1 MKHVITEDVNVNL
14 HVDIPAED
22 LGNLIDKAIDG
33 AITIITVA
41 TVAHILKGW
50 LT

>member
-1 MKHVITEDVNVNL
+1 MKHIIANDINVNL

-22 LGNLIDKAIDG
+22 LGNLIDKAVDG

-41 TVAHILKGW
+41 TVTHILRKW